1 MTRHSSRF
9 PGRLWR
15 PINLPGRPGP
25 LRHLRP
31 LPFLVVAVVAAQ
43 LLAPALAS
51 ADSSS
56 TLTVVGTS
64 DVSDSGLVPNLIQ
77 PEFHSAYPQFSFH
90 YIGTASGTAI
100 TDAETGSVGAS
111 VLIVHAASLENQFV
125 AGGYSY
131 EQYGRAIFTND
142 FVLAGPTG
150 DPAGVSAAGATNGSN
165 NIVQAFA
172 DIAAAG
178 YNSGG
183 TPLVT
188 FVSRGGTPGTT
199 VEEHQIWALVASLA
213 SPPAGL
219 HLCTVSAADGGGETP
234 VSAASGLGG
243 QPCGGLPPSGDLPT
257 WYVTTGVTQGPNVVD
272 ANACT
277 GYASP
282 ANSCYVL
289 TDRGTYDYLAS
300 GADPAGAIPT
310 LAILTRNNSTSA
322 PGGADEL
329 INYFHSYIVN
339 PAKPSEQV
347 NLTAAEDFVNFL
359 TSPAL
364 QAQLKTYLDD
374 TTDPGGPPFVADAS
388 PSLTDAGIPSVDA
401 AGTPVTV
408 TGTLTNAEPGYP
420 ALASQT
426 VTVDEIEAG
435 LPVAVASGTTNSSGS
450 YSITFTPT
458 SSGAYQVATGQIAQ
472 VENSALSP
480 VFGDL
485 LSPAAT
491 AAVTM
496 SVQGSV
502 SIASASARA
511 GIVTVSGSIAPA
523 APDANA
529 AVALLARPSG
539 STKSYSE
546 IGAAPLVA
554 GQSSYTISSPLA
566 KGSWQLETSYT
577 DPGALLAATA
587 TSEVTVDNAGGSSVT
602 LSKAKVSAGKLTLTG
617 TISPDPIATGAR
629 VELFGLRSG
638 STKFTKLAAA
648 TLKIDQTTFTIKAK
662 LRRGYHW
669 ILQLEYVQTGQR
681 TSYSKLSTIDVH

>member
-1 MTRHSSRF
+1 MRQHSRF
-9 PGRLWR
+9 PGRPAR
-15 PINLPGRPGP
+15 PADPCGRAGALRRLPA
-25 LRHLRP
+25 
-31 LPFLVVAVVAAQ
+31 LPFLLLAIAATQ
-43 LLAPALAS
+43 LLVPAFAS
-51 ADSSS
+51 ADTSS
-56 TLTVVGTS
+56 TLMVVGTS
-64 DVSDSGLVPNLIQ
+64 DVSDSGLIPNLIQ
-77 PEFHSAYPQFSFH
+77 PEFHSAYPQFSFS
-90 YIGTASGTAI
+90 YVGTASGTAI
-100 TDAETGSVGAS
+100 TDAETGSFGAS

-165 NIVQAFA
+165 NVVQAFA

-199 VEEHQIWALVASLA
+199 VEEHQIWALVGSLA
-213 SPPAGL
+213 TPPAGL
-219 HLCTVSAADGGGETP
+219 NLCTVSAADGGGETP
-234 VSAASGLGG
+234 VSSASGLDG

-257 WYVTTGVTQGPNVVD
+257 WYVTTGLTQGPNVVN

-277 GYASP
+277 GYVSP
-282 ANSCYVL
+282 ANTCYVL

-300 GADPAGAIPT
+300 GTDPAGAIPN
-310 LAILTRNNSTSA
+310 LAILTRNNSASA
-322 PGGADEL
+322 PGGANEL
-329 INYFHSYIVN
+329 TNYFHAYIIN
-339 PAKPSEQV
+339 PAKPGETV

-388 PSLTDAGIPSVDA
+388 PGLTETGIPTVDN

-420 ALASQT
+420 ALASQV

-435 LPVAVASGTTNSSGS
+435 LPVAVASGTTSSSGS
-450 YSITFTPT
+450 YSITFRPT
-458 SSGAYQVATGQIAQ
+458 SSGSYQVSTGQIAQ
-472 VENSALSP
+472 IENSALNP

-491 AAVTM
+491 SAVTT

-502 SIASASARA
+502 SIASSGARA
-511 GIVTVSGSIAPA
+511 GIVTVSGSIAPG

-529 AVALLARPSG
+529 TVALLARPIG
-539 STKSYSE
+539 STGSYSE
-546 IGAAPLVA
+546 IGAASLTA
-554 GQSSYTISSPLA
+554 GQSSYTITSPLA

-577 DPGALLAATA
+577 DPGQLLAATA
-587 TSEVTVDNAGGSSVT
+587 TGVVTVLNPGGSSVSST
-602 LSKAKVSAGKLTLTG
+602 KAKVDAGKLTLTG
-617 TISPDPIATGAR
+617 TISPDPVVTGAR
-629 VELFGLRSG
+629 VELFALRSG
-638 STKFTKLAAA
+638 ATKFTKVATA
-648 TLKIDQTTFTIKAK
+648 TLKTGQTKFTIKVK
-662 LRRGYHW
+662 LKRGYHW
-669 ILQLEYVQTGQR
+669 ILQLEYVQPNQR

>member
-1 MTRHSSRF
+1 MSLYSRI
-9 PGRLWR
+9 PRR
-15 PINLPGRPGP
+15 PVRPDDLRGRPGA
-25 LRHLRP
+25 LRRLAA
-31 LPFLVVAVVAAQ
+31 LPAVLLLLAAAQ

-51 ADSSS
+51 ADTSS

-64 DVSDSGLVPNLIQ
+64 DVSDSGLIPNLIQ

-125 AGGYSY
+125 GNGYSY

-142 FVLAGPTG
+142 FVLAGPTA

-172 DIAAAG
+172 DIATAG
-178 YNSGG
+178 YNGGG

-199 VEEHQIWALVASLA
+199 VEEHQIWALVGSMA
-213 SPPAGL
+213 SPPTGL
-219 HLCTVSAADGGGETP
+219 SLCTVSAADGGGETP

-243 QPCGGLPPSGDLPT
+243 QPCGGLPPSGDLPS

-289 TDRGTYDYLAS
+289 TDRGTYDYLSS
-300 GADPAGAIPT
+300 GTDPAGTIPNLT
-310 LAILTRNNSTSA
+310 ILTRNNSASA
-322 PGGADEL
+322 PGGAFAL
-329 INYFHSYIVN
+329 INYFHAYIIN
-339 PAKPSEQV
+339 PAKPNEQI
-347 NLTAAEDFVNFL
+347 NLTAAEDFMNFL

-364 QAQLKTYLDD
+364 QAQLKSYLDD

-388 PSLTDAGIPSVDA
+388 PSLTETGLPTADN

-426 VTVDEIEAG
+426 VTVDEIEGG
-435 LPVAVASGTTNSSGS
+435 LPVAVASGTTNSSGG

-458 SSGAYQVATGQIAQ
+458 SSGSYQVSTGQIAQ
-472 VENSALSP
+472 IENSALSP

-496 SVQGSV
+496 SVQGAVSV
-502 SIASASARA
+502 SSTSARA
-511 GIVTVSGSIAPA
+511 GIVTVSGSITPG

-529 AVALLARPSG
+529 TVALLARPRY
-539 STKSYSE
+539 STGAYSE
-546 IGAAPLVA
+546 IGAASLVA
-554 GQSSYTISSPLA
+554 GQSSYTITSPLS
-566 KGSWQLETSYT
+566 KGSWQLEVSYT
-577 DPGALLAATA
+577 DPGQLLAAVA
-587 TSEVTVDNAGGSSVT
+587 TSDVTVENAGGSDVT
-602 LSKAKVSAGKLTLTG
+602 LDRAKVSAGKLTLTG
-617 TISPDPIATGAR
+617 TVSPDPTETGCT
-629 VELFGLRSG
+629 VELFGLRAG
-638 STKFTKLAAA
+638 NATFKRVATATLNIGQTKFTIKVR
-648 TLKIDQTTFTIKAK
+648 LK
-662 LRRGYHW
+662 RGYHW
-669 ILQLEYVQTGQR
+669 ILQLEYIQAGQR